1 MESFKNFLIQYRGA
15 IIGILIAILILCTQL
30 YRLIIAIILI
40 VIGGVA
46 GNYIQQN
53 KDEVIEMLKNFIDRL

>member
-46 GNYIQQN
+46 GNYIQQIF
-53 KDEVIEMLKNFIDRL
+53 KEKQIKIY